1 MEDAQKLKELRAETG
16 ASLLDCRNVLIEQ
29 KGDMEKAKKILAEKC
44 KTKIGKKFGRETG
57 EGVIAS
63 YIHSNKKIGVLVEL
77 SCETDFVA
85 KNEKFMELA
94 HDIAMHIAATEP
106 LCVDN
111 PESHPEIAKIIEE
124 ERKKATEEFSSK
136 KPKEMIEN
144 IVAGKIKKY
153 IDSVS
158 LVKQEYIKDPKKT
171 IGDLLGEAIVK
182 LGENIKI
189 KRFCK
194 FQID

>member
-1 MEDAQKLKELRAETG
+1 MEDAQKIKELRSETG
-16 ASLLDCRNVLIEQ
+16 ASILDCRNILVEC
-29 KGDMEKAKKILAEKC
+29 KGDMEKAKKVLADKC
-44 KTKIGKKFGRETG
+44 KTKIGKKAGRETG
-57 EGVIAS
+57 EGVVAS

-85 KNEKFMELA
+85 KNEQFMELA
-94 HDIAMHIAATEP
+94 HDIAMHIAASEP

-111 PESHPEIAKIIEE
+111 PEADPAIAKAIEE
-124 ERKKATEEFSSK
+124 ERTKAMEEFK
-136 KPKEMIEN
+136 NKPKEMIEN

-153 IDSVS
+153 TDSIT
-158 LVKQEYIKDPKKT
+158 LVKQPYVKDPDKT
-171 IGDLLGEAIVK
+171 VGDLVGEAIAK

-194 FQID
+194 FQIG

>member
-1 MEDAQKLKELRAETG
+1 MEDSQKIKELRAETG
-16 ASLLDCRNVLIEQ
+16 ASILDCRNILVEC
-29 KGDMEKAKKILAEKC
+29 KGDMEKARKILSEKS
-44 KTKIGKKFGRETG
+44 KTKIGKKSGRETG

-63 YIHSNKKIGVLVEL
+63 YIHGNKKIGVLVEL

-85 KNEKFMELA
+85 KNQQFLELA
-94 HDIAMHIAATEP
+94 HDIAMHVAASDT

-111 PESHPEIAKIIEE
+111 PEADPIVAKNIEE
-124 ERKKATEEFSSK
+124 ERRKAIEEFTGK
-136 KPKEMIEN
+136 KPKEMIDN

-153 IDSVS
+153 ADSVT
-158 LVKQEYIKDPKKT
+158 LIKQPFIKNPDKT
-171 IGDLLGEAIVK
+171 IGDLIGEAIAK
-182 LGENIKI
+182 LGENVKV

>member
-1 MEDAQKLKELRAETG
+1 MEDAQKIKELRMETG
-16 ASLLDCRNVLIEQ
+16 ASILDCRNVLAEM
-29 KGDMEKAKKILAEKC
+29 KGDAEKAKKILAEKR
-44 KTKIGKKFGRETG
+44 KSKIGKKSGRETG

-77 SCETDFVA
+77 GCETDFVA
-85 KNEKFMELA
+85 KNESFLQLA
-94 HDIAMHIAATEP
+94 HDIAMHIAASNP
-106 LCVDN
+106 LCVEN
-111 PESHPEIAKIIEE
+111 PESDREIAKMIEE
-124 ERKKATEEFSSK
+124 ERKKATEEFSGK
-136 KPKEMIEN
+136 KPQEMIEN

-153 IDSVS
+153 ADSIT

-171 IGDLLGEAIVK
+171 VGDLIGESMAK
-182 LGENIKI
+182 LGENVKI

>member
-16 ASLLDCRNVLIEQ
+16 ASILDCRNVLVEM
-29 KGDMEKAKKILAEKC
+29 KGDMEKAKKILADKS
-44 KTKIGKKFGRETG
+44 KTKIGKKAGRETG

-85 KNEKFMELA
+85 KNEQFLALA
-94 HDIAMHIAATEP
+94 HDIAMHIAASEP
-106 LCVDN
+106 MCVEN
-111 PESHPEIAKIIEE
+111 PEADPAIAKMIEE
-124 ERKKATEEFSSK
+124 EKKKAMEEFKNKSK
-136 KPKEMIEN
+136 AMIEN
-144 IVAGKIKKY
+144 IVAGKIKKLA
-153 IDSVS
+153 DSVT
-158 LVKQEYIKDPKKT
+158 LVKQPYIKDPNKT
-171 IGDLLGEAIVK
+171 IGDLLGEAIAK
-182 LGENIKI
+182 LGENVKI